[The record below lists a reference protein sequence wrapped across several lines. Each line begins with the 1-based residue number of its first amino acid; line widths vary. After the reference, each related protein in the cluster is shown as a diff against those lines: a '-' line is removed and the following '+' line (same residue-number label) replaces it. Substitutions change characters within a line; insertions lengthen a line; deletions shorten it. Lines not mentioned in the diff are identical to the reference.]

1 MSKHVSIKYR
11 PTEERPRE
19 KLLLKGSSECSLQEL
34 LAILMSSGYKNT
46 SALQLADQ
54 VLSYSDYSIRK
65 LAQYS
70 SKELQKEIKGLGPAK
85 ISQIM
90 AGIELGKRFLKEEKK
105 EDEYRFVSPL
115 DIIDYVYHYLGPE
128 YQDQKKES
136 FYIILVNTRNRPIHR
151 ERLSIGTIDT
161 CLVDPQEVVR
171 IALRNNASGVVLVHN
186 HPSGETDPSHEDIQI
201 TKRIHQCLESL
212 QIRLLDHIIIG
223 QSREKYASFLDRRL
237 F

>member
-1 MSKHVSIKYR
+1 MLKHIAIKYR
-11 PTEERPRE
+11 PTDERPRE

-34 LAILMSSGYKNT
+34 LAILMGSGYRNT

-54 VLSYSDYSIRK
+54 VLGHCEYSIRQ

-70 SKELQKEIKGLGPAK
+70 AHELQKDIKGLGPAK
-85 ISQIM
+85 IAQIM

-105 EDEYRFVSPL
+105 EGEYRFQSPT

-136 FYIILVNTRNRPIHR
+136 FYIILVNNRNRPIHR
-151 ERLSIGTIDT
+151 ERLTIGTIDT

-171 IALRNNASGVVLVHN
+171 LALRHNATGVVLVHN
-186 HPSGETDPSHEDIQI
+186 HPSGETNPSPEDLQI
-201 TKRIHQCLESL
+201 TKRIYQCLESL
-212 QIRLLDHIIIG
+212 SIRLLDHIIIG
-223 QSREKYASFLDRRL
+223 RSQDQYASFLDLRL